1 MFKEFSLGCIAVGSS
16 PIQKNR
22 KISQNS
28 HSLWL
33 AVICCHLLS
42 LVVPLVVSRCT
53 TRCHL
58 FSLIC
63 CKSLYHSLLLV
74 VTRTPC
80 LSTPAESTPESSP
93 MKICSVNHS
102 PGKKRLDFLPPP
114 PPPTI
119 YHNLFHPGKNTLPL
133 IVPSEFLGFTRW
145 VFILP
150 LWYYWNS
157 LVCDN
162 ISLESRQCEVTLPPE
177 F

>member
-1 MFKEFSLGCIAVGSS
+1 MFKEFSLGCIAVSSS

-33 AVICCHLLS
+33 AVIYCHLLS
-42 LVVPLVVSRCT
+42 LIVPLVVSRCT

-80 LSTPAESTPESSP
+80 LSNPAEFTPESSP
-93 MKICSVNHS
+93 MKICSVNHF
-102 PGKKRLDFLPPP
+102 PGKKRFLPPRQ
-114 PPPTI
+114 I
-119 YHNLFHPGKNTLPL
+119 RRQMINFDKPL
-133 IVPSEFLGFTRW
+133 KMM
-145 VFILP
+145 
-150 LWYYWNS
+150 WYGS
-157 LVCDN
+157 DAK
-162 ISLESRQCEVTLPPE
+162 SRQDVL
-177 F
+177 FI

>member
-93 MKICSVNHS
+93 MKICSVKS
-102 PGKKRLDFLPPP
+102 FPGKKRFYTS
-114 PPPTI
+114 PTI
-119 YHNLFHPGKNTLPL
+119 LHNLFHPGKNTLPL
-133 IVPSEFLGFTRW
+133 TLKRRRVSTGPVNFWVSPDEFS
-145 VFILP
+145 
-150 LWYYWNS
+150 YYP
-157 LVCDN
+157 CD
-162 ISLESRQCEVTLPPE
+162 ITETL
-177 F
+177 